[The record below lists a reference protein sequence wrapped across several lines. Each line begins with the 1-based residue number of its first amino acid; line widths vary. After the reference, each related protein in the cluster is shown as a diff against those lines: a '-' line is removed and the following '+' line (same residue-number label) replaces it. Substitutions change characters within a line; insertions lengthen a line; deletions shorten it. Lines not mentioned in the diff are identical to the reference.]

1 MSSLVKESQLKL
13 VEQDVKFKK
22 LQDDYEK
29 FRIEI
34 FGTNNIE
41 TDADALRSRIEQLQI
56 ENMEL
61 QRFVDGIRIGGSEL
75 ERRFDEATRRLIH
88 LGIQVSQ
95 YERKATNLDR
105 RHRALGEEC
114 ERLRVQLMRLQSG
127 DERRLKQMSRE
138 NVSEWNYKTKLKINF

>member
-95 YERKATNLDR
+95 YERKTTNLDR

-127 DERRLKQMSRE
+127 DERRLRQMSRE
-138 NVSEWNYKTKLKINF
+138 NVSEWNYKTKLKIDF

>member
-1 MSSLVKESQLKL
+1 MDEMSNLVKEGQLKL
-13 VEQDVKFKK
+13 VEQGAKFKK
-22 LQDDYEK
+22 LQDDYDK
-29 FRIEI
+29 FRVDV
-34 FGTNNIE
+34 FGSANVE

-61 QRFVDGIRIGGSEL
+61 QRFVDGVRIGGSEL

-105 RHRALGEEC
+105 RHKALGEEC
-114 ERLRVQLMRLQSG
+114 DRLRVQLMRLQSG
-127 DERRLKQMSRE
+127 DERRLKQLSRE
-138 NVSEWNYKTKLKINF
+138 NVNS

>member
-95 YERKATNLDR
+95 YERKTTNLDR

>member
-95 YERKATNLDR
+95 YERKTTNLDR

-138 NVSEWNYKTKLKINF
+138 NVSEWNYKTKLKIDF